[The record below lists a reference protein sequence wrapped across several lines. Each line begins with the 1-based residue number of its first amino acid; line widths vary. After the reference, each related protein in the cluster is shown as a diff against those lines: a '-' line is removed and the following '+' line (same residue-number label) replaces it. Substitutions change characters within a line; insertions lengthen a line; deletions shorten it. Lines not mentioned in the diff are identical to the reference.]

1 MTNCSANSP
10 NEFGRAEISVSCEV
24 LYLHDESLRRF
35 GGSAGIRE
43 RGLIESALG
52 SAQNVFWYG
61 HGNLFDVAAAY
72 AFHIA
77 ESQAFIDGNK
87 RTAAASAISFLRLNG
102 VCFPK
107 DDGSV
112 YRAMITIA
120 EKRLDKTGLAAVLKQ
135 LTENQK

>member
-1 MTNCSANSP
+1 MNLDEPKFLSLA
-10 NEFGRAEISVSCEV
+10 EV

-52 SAQNVFWYG
+52 SAQNAFWYG
-61 HGNLFDVAAAY
+61 RGGLFEIAAAY

-77 ESQAFIDGNK
+77 ESQSFIDGNK
-87 RTAAASAISFLRLNG
+87 RTAAAAAISFLKKNG
-102 VCFPK
+102 IQFPK

-112 YRAMITIA
+112 YRAMIEIA
-120 EKRLDKTGLAAVLKQ
+120 EKKLDKIGFAAVLKQ
-135 LTENQK
+135 LVEK